1 MSNAI
6 IQRYAQRFTIRNKY
20 YSMDYGPR
28 FNPTKDPK
36 TNKIKYKNKFNDRKY
51 KQNK

>member
-6 IQRYAQRFTIRNKY
+6 IQRYAERLLIRNKY

-28 FNPTKDPK
+28 FNPTRDLQTKKD
-36 TNKIKYKNKFNDRKY
+36 
-51 KQNK
+51 